1 MSSDAVLIQLL
12 QQCIPVVEICTKIV
26 LPYTIEPKI
35 ICYLWLSE
43 NSLLEK
49 LLEASVRGLLDVV
62 DHLCICN
69 SNRYK
74 ANLIKTLQKIFLKL
88 DRFLPYSLCS
98 YHKWYNPDLRE
109 RGVRAVLR
117 TSNPKY
123 IYVMRLEGGEILHS
137 RSSSTSVLSPFN
149 DVLEH
154 DLYVGNFYDD
164 VGSVTVRDR
173 FLIRSTLL
181 PQQLALDRQLWKHHY
196 ICSGSVAWKQTP

>member
-1 MSSDAVLIQLL
+1 MSSDAVLTQLL
-12 QQCIPVVEICTKIV
+12 QQFIPVVEICTKIV

-43 NSLLEK
+43 GSRLEK

-69 SNRYK
+69 SDRYR
-74 ANLIKTLQKIFLKL
+74 ANLINALQKIFFKL
-88 DRFLPYSLCS
+88 GRFLPYSLCS

-123 IYVMRLEGGEILHS
+123 IYVMRLEGGEILYS

-149 DVLEH
+149 DLLEH
-154 DLYVGNFYDD
+154 DAYVGNFCDNVD
-164 VGSVTVRDR
+164 SVTVRDR

-181 PQQLALDRQLWKHHY
+181 PQQFTLDRHLWKHHY
-196 ICSGSVAWKQTP
+196 ISSRSVVWKQTT